1 MRRTKES
8 EESIVAGHST
18 PTKKIHNW
26 TLVSDSLFQNPEIGE
41 FTQFNGIGLD
51 VDDYHKA
58 VYLGIFIF
66 GFSST

>member
-1 MRRTKES
+1 MKKVLLQAT
-8 EESIVAGHST
+8 VF
-18 PTKKIHNW
+18 PPKIHNW
-26 TLVSDSLFQNPEIGE
+26 TLASHSLFQNPEIGE

-58 VYLGIFIF
+58 VYLGIFTF

>member
-8 EESIVAGHST
+8 EESIAAGHST
-18 PTKKIHNW
+18 PTKKFTIGLLYL
-26 TLVSDSLFQNPEIGE
+26 TAYSSPEIGE

-58 VYLGIFIF
+58 VYLGIFFF

>member
-18 PTKKIHNW
+18 PSRKFTW
-26 TLVSDSLFQNPEIGE
+26 TLASDSLFQNPEIGE

-58 VYLGIFIF
+58 VYLGIFTF